1 MNLLYSFLVKKTHT
15 SHKDLSRKSLTCSIF
30 QAFRYAAAVGRGER
44 EPREPHLERGLLL
57 RG

>member
-1 MNLLYSFLVKKTHT
+1 MNLLYSFLVKKTQT
-15 SHKDLSRKSLTCSIF
+15 SHKDLSRKSLICSIF